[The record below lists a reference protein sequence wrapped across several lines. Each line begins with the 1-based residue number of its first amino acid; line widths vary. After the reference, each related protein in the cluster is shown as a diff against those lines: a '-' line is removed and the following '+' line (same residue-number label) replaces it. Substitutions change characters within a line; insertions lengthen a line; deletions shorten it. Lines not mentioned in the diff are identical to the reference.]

1 MGRILVSLEYDGEW
15 KNSNGCWEWVGS
27 GLAKGFMVD
36 RSIKFLNFVETI
48 YKKTGI
54 KESEY
59 TLRITHEII
68 SERNKHN
75 CPLRICDDD
84 NISDILSLYENEN
97 EITIH
102 VVLEPR
108 KGKGIC
114 VANEEFGCW
123 WEVFC

>member
-1 MGRILVSLEYDGEW
+1 MGRIFVSLEYDGEW
-15 KNSNGCWEWVGS
+15 KNLNGCWKWFGN
-27 GLAKGFMVD
+27 GLARGFMVD

-54 KESEY
+54 KESEH
-59 TLRITHEII
+59 TLRITHKII

-84 NISDILSLYENEN
+84 NISDILSLYKNEN

-108 KGKGIC
+108 KGK
-114 VANEEFGCW
+114 
-123 WEVFC
+123 